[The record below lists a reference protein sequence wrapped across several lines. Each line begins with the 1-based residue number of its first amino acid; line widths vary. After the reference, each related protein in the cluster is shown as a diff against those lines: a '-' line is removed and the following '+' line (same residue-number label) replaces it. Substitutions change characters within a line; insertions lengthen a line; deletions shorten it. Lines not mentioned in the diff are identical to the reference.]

1 MRLPSIPPR
10 RGLQELLRELL
21 EDAKRVLR
29 VTLLALRLLREL
41 LA

>member
-1 MRLPSIPPR
+1 MQLPDIPPR
-10 RGLQELLRELL
+10 RGLRELLRELL

-29 VTLLALRLLREL
+29 VTWLALRLLREL